1 MGRPKPNV
9 APKPLP
15 SARDRILTA
24 AEQLFNRNGFS
35 VPIETIAQFARTN
48 TPTIQKYFGSRDG
61 LARHCLLKL
70 DPAHYWREIERDD
83 PNDLREQLM
92 WWIRARASM
101 SGDSSWDCFG
111 LERAAAHF
119 MPFHDSM
126 SLRLVRDLKKK
137 ELLIVT
143 QKCRDAGY
151 ANPDQLAKKLVVLVE
166 GAMMCGI
173 LHGMHGP
180 QTELEQMAEALFKS
194 HEKPRAAAA

>member
-1 MGRPKPNV
+1 MRATKPQEVPKPH
-9 APKPLP
+9 PP
-15 SARDRILTA
+15 ARDRILTA
-24 AEQLFNRNGFS
+24 AEDLFNRNGFS
-35 VPIETIAQFARTN
+35 VPIELIAQFARTN
-48 TPTIQKYFGSRDG
+48 TPTILKYFGSHDG
-61 LARHCLLKL
+61 LVRHCLLKL
-70 DPAHYWREIERDD
+70 DPAHYWREIEQDD
-83 PNDLREQLM
+83 PNDLREQLRS
-92 WWIRARASM
+92 WIVGRAGISIG
-101 SGDSSWDCFG
+101 SYWDCFG

-173 LHGMHGP
+173 VHGMYGP
-180 QTELEQMAEALFKS
+180 QTEIEQMAEALFKS
-194 HEKPRAAAA
+194 HEKTPAAAA